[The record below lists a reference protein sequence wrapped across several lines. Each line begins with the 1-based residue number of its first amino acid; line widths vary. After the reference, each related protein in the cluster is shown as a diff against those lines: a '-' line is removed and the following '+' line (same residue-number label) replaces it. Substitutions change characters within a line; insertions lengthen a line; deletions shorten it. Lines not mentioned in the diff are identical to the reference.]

1 MPSYVPPSKR
11 KEEKPTFDPTTL
23 SNETLFPTLGGPV
36 AQKIVKA
43 GFKEVIEERLR
54 KEAEE
59 AIRRS
64 QPVNLRALSVEE
76 REELGYVTLKVE
88 GNTKKEMLAIVERM
102 HQRVYVAEVYWF
114 DKID

>member
-11 KEEKPTFDPTTL
+11 KEEKPSFDPQTL
-23 SNETLFPTLGGPV
+23 LNETLFPTLGGPV
-36 AQKIVKA
+36 AQKVVKA

-59 AIRRS
+59 AIRKS
-64 QPVNLRALSVEE
+64 QPVNLAALSVGE

-88 GNTKKEMLAIVERM
+88 GNTNDEIAKIVERM
-102 HQRVYVAEVYWF
+102 HERVYVPEESWF